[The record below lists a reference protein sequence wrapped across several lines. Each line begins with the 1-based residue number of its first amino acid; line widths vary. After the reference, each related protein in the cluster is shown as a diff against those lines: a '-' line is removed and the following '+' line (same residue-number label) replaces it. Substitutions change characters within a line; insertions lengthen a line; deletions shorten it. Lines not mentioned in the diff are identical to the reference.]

1 MVPSFPYLAFDQRF
15 FIKNLS
21 DIEKRKPD
29 IEGKVE
35 KFEKYVHGSVLKFCK
50 HNITMRRFC
59 LFMCLINFRY
69 ISDLDHWIWLAITNN
84 YRAGSSLSNQTWLLG
99 VPFRCFYFSGRVT
112 DCFKVKRL
120 LVEFE

>member
-1 MVPSFPYLAFDQRF
+1 MRSSFPYLAFDQRF

-29 IEGKVE
+29 IQGKVE

-50 HNITMRRFC
+50 HNITKRRFC

-69 ISDLDHWIWLAITNN
+69 ISDLDHWIWLAIKNN
-84 YRAGSSLSNQTWLLG
+84 VIELG
-99 VPFRCFYFSGRVT
+99 LTF
-112 DCFKVKRL
+112 
-120 LVEFE
+120 